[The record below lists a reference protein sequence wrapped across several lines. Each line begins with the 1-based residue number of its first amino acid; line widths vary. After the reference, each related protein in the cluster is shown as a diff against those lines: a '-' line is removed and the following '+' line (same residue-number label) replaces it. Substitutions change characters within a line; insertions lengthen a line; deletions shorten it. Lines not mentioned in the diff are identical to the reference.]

1 MVAKAAALPKP
12 APAIQPVHV
21 AAAVTAPPVASAAPE
36 TALKKAGHSKSEWLV
51 VLQPEAAPPPKA
63 PASAPATAPGG
74 TPNGNLRA
82 DHALSQREYEAYVA
96 RKRRDPDS
104 NL

>member
-1 MVAKAAALPKP
+1 M
-12 APAIQPVHV
+12 
-21 AAAVTAPPVASAAPE
+21 SAAPE

-51 VLQPEAAPPPKA
+51 VLQPEAAAPKA
-63 PASAPATAPGG
+63 PASPPATAAGG
-74 TPNGNLRA
+74 TPNANLRA